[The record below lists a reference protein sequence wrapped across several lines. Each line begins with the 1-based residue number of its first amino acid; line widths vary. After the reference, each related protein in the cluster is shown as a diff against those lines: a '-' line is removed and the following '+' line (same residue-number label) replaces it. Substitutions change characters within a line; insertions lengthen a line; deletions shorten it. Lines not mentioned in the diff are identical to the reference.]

1 MAEASMSL
9 SANRDDVLKD
19 MAFTFS
25 SWNKAGKLEPS
36 TNNEV
41 PQGLVSR
48 PLALVLAHSLT
59 HGRPKP

>member
-1 MAEASMSL
+1 MTEASMSL
-9 SANRDDVLKD
+9 SANRVDVLKD

-41 PQGLVSR
+41 PQDLVSQDT
-48 PLALVLAHSLT
+48 LALGSNTLPDTWEA
-59 HGRPKP
+59 